1 MPHWSI
7 RMNPG
12 RRLLVILAGLLTY
25 AASTPALADAQQ
37 SALAFEV
44 TSVKANRTG
53 DRSSR
58 FQLLPGGRFVATNTT
73 VRALLQAAYRFDYMP
88 FQVVG
93 GPSWLDS
100 ERFDV
105 EGRAGTASP
114 SPADVDA
121 MVRTLLVTRF
131 RMAYVR
137 ETRDMPVY
145 HLVAR
150 AETRAASS
158 LRPASTPCD
167 RSPIGAN
174 TPARDPNPLPRCGA
188 RSARGTLAP
197 TNQRIEGIGATLD
210 ELAQRLS
217 AVARRVVINRTGL
230 DGRFDYE
237 VEFAPDTTPA
247 AADVGGD
254 TGVALFTALQEQLGL
269 RLEPARGPVGVLVVQ
284 SAERPKDN

>member
-1 MPHWSI
+1 MSD
-7 RMNPG
+7 G
-12 RRLLVILAGLLTY
+12 RRLVVVLAGFLTY
-25 AASTPALADAQQ
+25 ASSTPAPAGAQQ
-37 SALAFEV
+37 APLAFEV

-53 DRSSR
+53 DRISR

-73 VRALLQAAYRFDYMP
+73 VRALLQAAFRFDYQP
-88 FQVVG
+88 FQVIG

-121 MVRTLLVTRF
+121 MVRSLLVTRF
-131 RMAYVR
+131 KMAYVR
-137 ETRDMPVY
+137 ETRDLPVY

-150 AETRAASS
+150 AEARAASQ
-158 LRPASTPCD
+158 LRPASKPCD
-167 RSPIGAN
+167 RSPIGVNAP
-174 TPARDPNPLPRCGA
+174 TPDPNALPRCGA

-197 TNQRIEGIGATLD
+197 TNQRVEGIGATLD

-217 AVARRVVINRTGL
+217 PVARRIVINRTGL

-237 VEFAPDTTPA
+237 VEFAPDNNQA
-247 AADVGGD
+247 AADAGGD

-269 RLEPARGPVGVLVVQ
+269 RLKPARGPVDVLVIQ
-284 SAERPKDN
+284 SAERPEDN

>member
-1 MPHWSI
+1 MS
-7 RMNPG
+7 PG
-12 RRLLVILAGLLTY
+12 RRVLVVLAGLLAY
-25 AASTPALADAQQ
+25 AASAPALADAQ
-37 SALAFEV
+37 ATVAFEV

-88 FQVVG
+88 FQVIG
-93 GPSWLDS
+93 GPPWLDS

-121 MVRTLLVTRF
+121 MVRSLLVTRF
-131 RMAYVR
+131 KMAYAR

-150 AETRAASS
+150 AEVRAASA
-158 LRPASTPCD
+158 LRPASKPCD
-167 RSPIGAN
+167 RSPIGVNA
-174 TPARDPNPLPRCGA
+174 PASDPNALPRCGA

-217 AVARRVVINRTGL
+217 PVARRIVINRTGL

-237 VEFAPDTTPA
+237 VEFAPDNNQA
-247 AADVGGD
+247 AADAGGA
-254 TGVALFTALQEQLGL
+254 TGVALFTVLQEQLGL
-269 RLEPARGPVGVLVVQ
+269 RLEPARGPVDVLVIQ
-284 SAERPKDN
+284 SAERPEDN

>member
-1 MPHWSI
+1 M
-7 RMNPG
+7 
-12 RRLLVILAGLLTY
+12 AT
-25 AASTPALADAQQ
+25 AFASDAHTQQ
-37 SALAFEV
+37 AALAFEV

-73 VRALLQAAYRFDYMP
+73 VRALLQAAFRFDYQP
-88 FQVVG
+88 FQVIG

-121 MVRTLLVTRF
+121 MVRSLLVTRF
-131 RMAYVR
+131 KLAYAR

-150 AETRAASS
+150 ADARAASQ
-158 LRPASTPCD
+158 LRPASKPCD
-167 RSPIGAN
+167 RSPIGVNA
-174 TPARDPNPLPRCGA
+174 PAPDPNALPRCGA
-188 RSARGTLAP
+188 RSARGTQAP
-197 TNQRIEGIGATLD
+197 TNQRIEGLGATLD

-217 AVARRVVINRTGL
+217 PVARRMVINRTGL

-237 VEFAPDTTPA
+237 VEFAPDNNQA
-247 AADVGGD
+247 AADAGGD

-269 RLEPARGPVGVLVVQ
+269 RLEPARGPVDVLVIQ
-284 SAERPKDN
+284 SAERPEDN